1 MSDITVSELNNL
13 KPITTAYVS
22 FLKDMEDLF
31 CKRVLSF
38 CFFSHLKLVA
48 VCYPFW
54 MSGQKN
60 RNGLT
65 LYQPKMSSRV
75 IVTFY

>member
-48 VCYPFW
+48 VCYPC
-54 MSGQKN
+54 
-60 RNGLT
+60 
-65 LYQPKMSSRV
+65 
-75 IVTFY
+75 